1 MSERPNPG
9 VVNSYCQVVEGYAR
23 FFARPEV
30 RLRFLKN
37 TLALQDER
45 ARLLDKKFGR
55 WGLFRRSKFYDRLLE
70 FSLYSLIFSEVSRLL
85 PSDSGGRRGLL
96 GLHKEA
102 PLSARVFYRCHQ
114 LRHALYAAGIVA
126 AVALSFA
133 AYRGAA
139 WSVARANS
147 YLAGRYKKVE
157 IVRTGEDSG
166 GALHGAQLPSYQPE
180 KVWPVERGDGFERY
194 SNGARITDTYEVENH
209 ARRYFAFKPGG
220 TEAEGEPQT
229 KPLGILY
236 HTSESDL
243 LPFVEGN
250 SDSIESRSKNL
261 LDYVRKN
268 KSYNYVIDRFG
279 QIYRVVRDEDAA
291 FHAGNSVWSDS
302 RATYVGLNESFIG
315 VCFET
320 KADVSDSG
328 EQLTEAQVLAGR
340 LLTQVLRSRYQ
351 IDDADCVTH
360 GLVSVNPS
368 NMRIAFH
375 RDWAHGF
382 PFEAMGLS
390 DKYKVPPASVAELG
404 FEYDDDV
411 VAKIGGRLWPGV
423 AEAEEEF
430 ARRAAQSGSKRE
442 ELQKQMRS
450 VYRERM
456 ERQSAL
462 LRGQGEGAQSPADG
476 D

>member
-1 MSERPNPG
+1 MDERRQP
-9 VVNSYCQVVEGYAR
+9 VVGSHFQIVEGYAR

-45 ARLLDKKFGR
+45 SRRFDEKFGR
-55 WGLFRRSKFYDRLLE
+55 WERFRNSRLYDRLLE
-70 FSLYSLIFSEVSRLL
+70 FSLYSLVFREVSKLL

-102 PLSARVFYRCHQ
+102 PLSARCFYRCHQ
-114 LRHALYAAGIVA
+114 FRHALYAAGLVGL
-126 AVALSFA
+126 VALSLL

-147 YLAGRYKKVE
+147 YLAGRYKQVE
-157 IVRTGEDSG
+157 IVHTGEEAG
-166 GALHGAQLPSYQPE
+166 RALAGAQLPSYQPE
-180 KVWPVERGDGFERY
+180 KVWLVERGEGFERY
-194 SNGARITDTYEVENH
+194 SNGARITNTYEVENH
-209 ARRYFAFKPGG
+209 ARRYFTFTQGG
-220 TEAEGEPQT
+220 TESVGEPQT
-229 KPLGILY
+229 KPVGILY

-243 LPFVEGN
+243 VPFVEGN
-250 SDSIESRSKNL
+250 SDSIEFRSKNL

-291 FHAGNSVWSDS
+291 FHAGNSVWSDAH
-302 RATYVGLNESFIG
+302 ATYVGLNESFIG

-320 KADVSDSG
+320 KADVGDSS

-375 RDWAHGF
+375 RDWARGF
-382 PFEAMGLS
+382 PFEALGLS

-404 FEYDDDV
+404 FAYDDDV

-423 AEAEEEF
+423 AAAEEEF
-430 ARRAAQSGSKRE
+430 ARRAAETGSKRE
-442 ELQKQMRS
+442 ELQERMRS

-456 ERQSAL
+456 ERQAAL
-462 LRGQGEGAQSPADG
+462 LRAQGLPAESPTGG